1 MVDYAVVIELA
12 RDIVDDERH
21 HELDDTCQ
29 LLVGVSAIESSPE

>member
-21 HELDDTCQ
+21 HKLDDTRQ
-29 LLVGVSAIESSPE
+29 LLVGVSAIESLPE